1 MKGKKLEKDIKNIS
15 STNITNNQ
23 NNYELN
29 MNFELN
35 NKISNECSNLINE
48 IKRKN
53 KVLLS
58 PIQTD
63 KKGLYIKKSILLGKN
78 NNLNTRSSI
87 NNKND
92 ISTLSNLNRF
102 ERNCSKIIFRDM
114 INITPKSISVNSLF
128 NLPKIKSRNN
138 IGLSQRIIKNNNF
151 SLNLHKKN
159 YTEERYNKK
168 NNIFGIKHF
177 MKENFYSDVEKKYKN
192 QIKTK
197 YFRNDSVI
205 KNEII
210 TIKKIG
216 IFWNR
221 FIEYCEP
228 IIKFKKYQLF
238 RKNSDRKF
246 DIKKI
251 KIIKSSP
258 VSNSKTN

>member
-1 MKGKKLEKDIKNIS
+1 MKGKKLEKDIKNFS

-53 KVLLS
+53 KILLS

-197 YFRNDSVI
+197 YFRNDFVI

-210 TIKKIG
+210 TIKKI
-216 IFWNR
+216 
-221 FIEYCEP
+221 
-228 IIKFKKYQLF
+228 
-238 RKNSDRKF
+238 
-246 DIKKI
+246 
-251 KIIKSSP
+251 
-258 VSNSKTN
+258 